1 LACSC
6 GSSAASAIDQDFFDF
21 CLETIAGST
30 CFPLMM
36 NDLAVPEMLQGLGVS
51 REDSFDYVPV
61 GCNEIGIPGK
71 AYFNP
76 VAHVNYLEAVSRAM
90 TGGRGYEGDR
100 TPPIDTPEPEAIE
113 TFEDLL
119 DVVEDYIALQI
130 EESYAWGVGLLQ
142 AQMRWGQTPLTSC
155 FFDGC
160 IDEAHDLTQGTK
172 YNLLSCGGT
181 FFANMVDNLA
191 AIREV
196 VYEKEQATL
205 TEVLEACR
213 ANYQGYERLRQQLL
227 SAPKH
232 GNDDPRLDDLIERVQ
247 AMRDRPMKTICRD
260 PRDGTPCGNTHITRS
275 AAVRVG
281 SQWPATPDGR
291 LAGTPLASS
300 VAASCGVE
308 ERGPTALLNSILK
321 LDPVQSWQSGYNV
334 NIRFHRNVLADPDN
348 REKARAMLNT
358 YFQRG
363 GQEMQIN
370 CADTAMLREAQKNPE
385 RYRDLVVR
393 VAGFSEY
400 FVSLSKDM
408 QEDIIA
414 RVEHEL

>member
-1 LACSC
+1 
-6 GSSAASAIDQDFFDF
+6 
-21 CLETIAGST
+21 
-30 CFPLMM
+30 
-36 NDLAVPEMLQGLGVS
+36 MLQGLGVS

-130 EESYAWGVGLLQ
+130 EESYAWGVGLLE

-363 GQEMQIN
+363 GQRGR
-370 CADTAMLREAQKNPE
+370 DFSRT
-385 RYRDLVVR
+385 RY
-393 VAGFSEY
+393 
-400 FVSLSKDM
+400 
-408 QEDIIA
+408 
-414 RVEHEL
+414 HEV